1 MEEKEKEES
10 EPLDL
15 RSGDQA
21 ELILLVISGEEDA
34 TQDES
39 ALRGKIKIRGAYF
52 FFFKLFVE
60 RLYGSAWL
68 SGPRL
73 LQNSQLIRVRDN
85 TMEQHGPSFSGSYK
99 QRLNSTKAGG
109 QRCNAAT

>member
-34 TQDES
+34 TQEES
-39 ALRGKIKIRGAYF
+39 ALRGKMRITVTFLTISFAPVWACLAVGATAITKQSANPCQGQYHGAAWP
-52 FFFKLFVE
+52 LFQ
-60 RLYGSAWL
+60 WL
-68 SGPRL
+68 L
-73 LQNSQLIRVRDN
+73 
-85 TMEQHGPSFSGSYK
+85 
-99 QRLNSTKAGG
+99 
-109 QRCNAAT
+109 

>member
-39 ALRGKIKIRGAYF
+39 ALRGKIKIRGAF
-52 FFFKLFVE
+52 FFLNY
-60 RLYGSAWL
+60 LLSACM
-68 SGPRL
+68 GL
-73 LQNSQLIRVRDN
+73 LGCRG
-85 TMEQHGPSFSGSYK
+85 HGYYK
-99 QRLNSTKAGG
+99 TVS
-109 QRCNAAT
+109 

>member
-39 ALRGKIKIRGAYF
+39 ALRGKIKIRGTF
-52 FFFKLFVE
+52 FFNYL
-60 RLYGSAWL
+60 LSACV
-68 SGPRL
+68 GL
-73 LQNSQLIRVRDN
+73 LGCRG
-85 TMEQHGPSFSGSYK
+85 HGSYK
-99 QRLNSTKAGG
+99 TVS
-109 QRCNAAT
+109 